1 MNKELKETIL
11 NPIFKGNPITVLVL
25 GICSSLAVTV
35 EMKGALVMALSVT
48 IVTGLSSL
56 VLSMMRNTIPNR
68 VRIIVQLVV
77 VALMVILVDQFLKA
91 YAYGIDKQLSVY
103 IGLIITNCIV
113 MGRIEAFALGN
124 KPIPSLLDG
133 LANGVGY
140 GLILIVVA
148 FFRELFGSGTL
159 LGFLGLIVL
168 FAVLR
173 PDAFATAVNARN
185 ILEQVAVL
193 AIIAVVQTVVMV
205 VGDFDL
211 SVGTLAGLVGVVTA
225 QLLLGGT
232 APALA
237 VAAGLGVGLAAGA
250 LNGLLVAYLGL
261 SAFIAT
267 LATMTSFGG
276 LALLVSGGTTLFG
289 LPPGFVALGQGRV
302 AGLPVPVLVAA
313 GVALVVWFALARTV
327 PGRLWYAVGGNA
339 EAARLSGVNTRL
351 VRFGAFLVSGTGAAL
366 AGILL
371 TARLASGHPTA
382 ADAFMLSSI
391 AAVFLGMTLSR
402 AGVPTVGGTAVGLG
416 IVGVLGNGLNL
427 LQVNSYVQQV
437 LTGAIIVAAVS
448 LSRLSRLGR
457 AA

>member
-140 GLILIVVA
+140 GLILVVVA

-159 LGFLGLIVL
+159 LGFRIIPESFYAAGY
-168 FAVLR
+168 
-173 PDAFATAVNARN
+173 VNN
-185 ILEQVAVL
+185 
-193 AIIAVVQTVVMV
+193 
-205 VGDFDL
+205 
-211 SVGTLAGLVGVVTA
+211 GLV
-225 QLLLGGT
+225 
-232 APALA
+232 
-237 VAAGLGVGLAAGA
+237 
-250 LNGLLVAYLGL
+250 
-261 SAFIAT
+261 I
-267 LATMTSFGG
+267 
-276 LALLVSGGTTLFG
+276 
-289 LPPGFVALGQGRV
+289 LPPMAL
-302 AGLPVPVLVAA
+302 
-313 GVALVVWFALARTV
+313 
-327 PGRLWYAVGGNA
+327 
-339 EAARLSGVNTRL
+339 
-351 VRFGAFLVSGTGAAL
+351 
-366 AGILL
+366 ILIGCIIWIQ
-371 TARLASGHPTA
+371 R
-382 ADAFMLSSI
+382 SI
-391 AAVFLGMTLSR
+391 QKD
-402 AGVPTVGGTAVGLG
+402 
-416 IVGVLGNGLNL
+416 
-427 LQVNSYVQQV
+427 LQEK
-437 LTGAIIVAAVS
+437 
-448 LSRLSRLGR
+448 
-457 AA
+457 